1 MANLTVREVNDS
13 VNILLAPN
21 DQCLSQL
28 RCSKSSYCSTYW
40 RHTQQRRGYRC
51 DVTSSDSALP
61 TSVGNVSSDVAVSN
75 PTCLLGSSD
84 ESLELGLS
92 SKEIIRAMMDE
103 CKEFVLAETK
113 TLVKMLRKKFKA
125 AKFDNYETGSEL
137 KVYRTK
143 SGQAKIRV
151 TNTNGCTIRG
161 DLALFSHQIN
171 LSFPG
176 L

>member
-40 RHTQQRRGYRC
+40 RHTQQRRGYRW

-61 TSVGNVSSDVAVSN
+61 TSVGNASDLAVSSLG
-75 PTCLLGSSD
+75 LLGSSD

-92 SKEIIRAMMDE
+92 PKEIIRAMMDE

-113 TLVKMLRKKFKA
+113 TLVKLLRKKFKA